1 MDIYCE
7 YIVKGKKNA
16 LDYVLI
22 IGAYILAFILSGV
35 FFVFSQF
42 LMGLWLLLIVGV
54 WFGAYVVMKLK
65 DIEYEYTLTNT
76 DMDIDIIYAKKR
88 RKNLII
94 VDFKNAE
101 LCANVKDE
109 RFTNQFNNPTVDK
122 ILDCTGNNDND
133 IYFVDFVGQKGKFRV
148 LFQPSERM
156 KEELSKLNMRE
167 VNILWF

>member
-7 YIVKGKKNA
+7 YIVKGKKKA

-35 FFVFSQF
+35 FFIFSQF
-42 LMGLWLLLIVGV
+42 LMGMWLLLIAGV
-54 WFGAYVVMKLK
+54 WFGAYVVMKMK
-65 DIEYEYTLTNT
+65 DVEYEYTLTNT

-133 IYFVDFVGQKGKFRV
+133 IYFVDFGAV
-148 LFQPSERM
+148 E
-156 KEELSKLNMRE
+156 
-167 VNILWF
+167 I